1 MFQDNEEDTELLGE
15 REGRVDS
22 LLDTLYNL
30 SEEKEAFFITQKMK
44 KLFSVK
50 LSKSKVILVAAC
62 LLLAGGGTAYAAHE
76 LTKQSVS
83 VSINGKKKNI
93 RTHAK
98 TVGDLLEALDI
109 KTRDEDKITPAK
121 QTQITADMNVVYEAA
136 KPVKL
141 TLNGKEKTLWSTAK
155 TVGALLDEQDVD
167 VKEHDQIDPAIDTE
181 VSKDMKINIEPAF
194 QVTVNDA
201 GKEKKIWTTSTTVAD
216 FLKQQKMNIKDED
229 KIKPA
234 LDEKLTKG
242 KADITITRIEK
253 VTDVV
258 EEKIA
263 FDVKKQEDASLEK
276 GQEKVVQ
283 KGKEGK
289 LKKHYEVVKEN
300 GEEVSREL
308 VKEETAEQSKDKV
321 VAIGTKQSSPKIEKV
336 SASGDSKPVV
346 SRSNE
351 STGKVMTVSS
361 TAYTASC
368 SGCSGQTAT
377 GVNLKNNPNAKV
389 IAVDPNVIPL
399 GSKVHVEGYGYA
411 VAADT
416 GSAIKG
422 NKIDVF
428 FPEKSSAYRWGNKTV
443 KIKILN

>member
-1 MFQDNEEDTELLGE
+1 
-15 REGRVDS
+15 
-22 LLDTLYNL
+22 
-30 SEEKEAFFITQKMK
+30 MK

-62 LLLAGGGTAYAAHE
+62 LLLAGSGTAYAAHE

-83 VSINGKKKNI
+83 VSINGKKKHI

-98 TVGDLLEALDI
+98 TVGDLLETLDI
-109 KTRDEDKITPAK
+109 ETRDEDKITPAK
-121 QTQITADMNVVYEAA
+121 QTKITADMDVVYEAA

-141 TLNGKEKTLWSTAK
+141 TINGKEKTLWSTAK

-167 VKEHDQIDPAIDTE
+167 VKEQDQIDPAIDTDI
-181 VSKDMKINIEPAF
+181 SKDMKIKIEPAF

-201 GKEKKIWTTSTTVAD
+201 GKQKKIWTTSTTVAD
-216 FLKQQKMNIKDED
+216 FLKQQKMNIKEED

-234 LDEKLTKG
+234 LDAKLTKG

-276 GQEKVVQ
+276 GKEKVVQ

-289 LKKHYEVVKEN
+289 LKKHFEVVKEN
-300 GEEVSREL
+300 GKEVSREL

-321 VAIGTKQSSPKIEKV
+321 IAVGTKQSSPKIEQV
-336 SASGDSKPVV
+336 SASGDSKTVV

-368 SGCSGQTAT
+368 SGCSGHTAT

-411 VAADT
+411 IAADT

>member
-1 MFQDNEEDTELLGE
+1 MQDNEEDTELFGE

-62 LLLAGGGTAYAAHE
+62 LLLAGSGTAYAAHE

-83 VSINGKKKNI
+83 VSINGKKKHI

-98 TVGDLLEALDI
+98 TVGDLLETLDI
-109 KTRDEDKITPAK
+109 ETRDEDKITPAK
-121 QTQITADMNVVYEAA
+121 QTKITADMDVVYEAA

-141 TLNGKEKTLWSTAK
+141 TINGKEKTLWSTAK

-167 VKEHDQIDPAIDTE
+167 VKEQDQIDPAIDTDI
-181 VSKDMKINIEPAF
+181 SKDMKIKIEPAF

-201 GKEKKIWTTSTTVAD
+201 GKQKKIWTTSTTVAD

-234 LDEKLTKG
+234 LDAKLTKG

-276 GQEKVVQ
+276 GKEKVVQ

-289 LKKHYEVVKEN
+289 LKKHFEVVKEN
-300 GEEVSREL
+300 GKEVSREL

-321 VAIGTKQSSPKIEKV
+321 IAVGTKQSSPKIEQV
-336 SASGDSKPVV
+336 SASGDSKTVV

-368 SGCSGQTAT
+368 SGCSGHTAT

-411 VAADT
+411 IAADT

-428 FPEKSSAYRWGNKTV
+428 FPEKSSAYRWGNKT
-443 KIKILN
+443 

>member
-1 MFQDNEEDTELLGE
+1 MGE
-15 REGRVDS
+15 RERRVDS
-22 LLDTLYNL
+22 LLYTLYNL

-62 LLLAGGGTAYAAHE
+62 LLLAGSGTAYAAHE

-83 VSINGKKKNI
+83 VSINGKKKHI

-98 TVGDLLEALDI
+98 TVGDLLETLDI
-109 KTRDEDKITPAK
+109 ETRDEDKITPAK
-121 QTQITADMNVVYEAA
+121 QTKITADMDVVYEAA

-141 TLNGKEKTLWSTAK
+141 TINGKEKTLWSTAK

-167 VKEHDQIDPAIDTE
+167 VKEHDQIDPAIDTDI
-181 VSKDMKINIEPAF
+181 SKDMLINIEPAF

-201 GKEKKIWTTSTTVAD
+201 GKQKKIWTTSTTVAD

-234 LDEKLTKG
+234 LDAKLTKG

-276 GQEKVVQ
+276 GEEKVVQ

-289 LKKHYEVVKEN
+289 LKKHFEVVKEN
-300 GEEVSREL
+300 GKEVSREL

-321 VAIGTKQSSPKIEKV
+321 IAVGTKQSSPKVEKV
-336 SASGDSKPVV
+336 SASGDSKTVV

-351 STGKVMTVSS
+351 STGKAMTVSS

-368 SGCSGQTAT
+368 SGCSGHTAT

-411 VAADT
+411 IAADT

>member
-1 MFQDNEEDTELLGE
+1 
-15 REGRVDS
+15 
-22 LLDTLYNL
+22 
-30 SEEKEAFFITQKMK
+30 MK

-62 LLLAGGGTAYAAHE
+62 LLLAGSGTAYAAHE

-83 VSINGKKKNI
+83 VSINGKKKHI

-98 TVGDLLEALDI
+98 TVGDLLETLDI
-109 KTRDEDKITPAK
+109 ETRDEDKITPAK
-121 QTQITADMNVVYEAA
+121 QTKITADMDVVYEAA

-141 TLNGKEKTLWSTAK
+141 TINGKEKTLWSTAK

-167 VKEHDQIDPAIDTE
+167 VKEQDQIDPAIDTDI
-181 VSKDMKINIEPAF
+181 SKDMKIKIEPAF

-201 GKEKKIWTTSTTVAD
+201 RKQKKIWTTSTTVAD

-234 LDEKLTKG
+234 LDAKLTKG

-276 GQEKVVQ
+276 GKEKVVQ

-289 LKKHYEVVKEN
+289 LKKHFEVVKEN
-300 GEEVSREL
+300 GKEVSREL

-321 VAIGTKQSSPKIEKV
+321 IAVGTKQSSPKIEQV
-336 SASGDSKPVV
+336 SASGDSKTVV

-368 SGCSGQTAT
+368 SGCSGHTAT

-411 VAADT
+411 IAADT

>member
-1 MFQDNEEDTELLGE
+1 MGE

-30 SEEKEAFFITQKMK
+30 SEEKEAFFIIQKMK

-62 LLLAGGGTAYAAHE
+62 LLLAGSGTAYAAHE

-83 VSINGKKKNI
+83 VSINGKKKHI

-98 TVGDLLEALDI
+98 TVGDLLETLDI
-109 KTRDEDKITPAK
+109 KTRDEDKVTPAK
-121 QTQITADMNVVYEAA
+121 QTEITADLDVVYEAA

-141 TLNGKEKTLWSTAK
+141 TINGEEKTLWSTAK

-167 VKEHDQIDPAIDTE
+167 VKEHDQIDPAIDTDI
-181 VSKDMKINIEPAF
+181 SKDMKINIEPAF

-201 GKEKKIWTTSTTVAD
+201 GKQKKLWTTSTTVAD

-234 LDEKLTKG
+234 LDAKLTKG

-276 GQEKVVQ
+276 GKEKVVQ

-289 LKKHYEVVKEN
+289 LKKHFEVVKEN
-300 GEEVSREL
+300 GKEVSREL

-321 VAIGTKQSSPKIEKV
+321 VAVGTKQSSPKIEKV
-336 SASGDSKPVV
+336 SASGDSKTVV

-368 SGCSGQTAT
+368 SGCSGHTAT
-377 GVNLKNNPNAKV
+377 GVNLNNNPNAKV

-411 VAADT
+411 IAADT